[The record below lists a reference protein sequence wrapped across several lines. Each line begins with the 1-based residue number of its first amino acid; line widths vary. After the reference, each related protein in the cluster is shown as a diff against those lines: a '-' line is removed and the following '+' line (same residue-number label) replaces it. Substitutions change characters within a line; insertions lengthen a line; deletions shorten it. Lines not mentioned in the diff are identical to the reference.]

1 MKRKNVT
8 LAISALLMFLSTC
21 TIKAQDVETT
31 ETDVKLTDTTVSNK
45 RTFGKWLTE
54 TPWTVTFG
62 GSIINDE
69 GGKKLIYPSL
79 FDYTNYPAF
88 IAFDKNLS
96 VNGLSAQFMFQST
109 SLKSHSYLS
118 IDVNFKYDVNE
129 LIGDTKFFDPY
140 VVSGLGYTLRDASP
154 SKPNYDNLS
163 TVNFNFGVGANFW
176 LNKIL
181 AINTQGLAKFSGNSY
196 LQANIGLV
204 FKLSQPAPECEVTA
218 KTPEAED
225 ALQHLR
231 GIINK

>member
-8 LAISALLMFLSTC
+8 IAISALLMFLSTSA
-21 TIKAQDVETT
+21 IKAQDAETS
-31 ETDVKLTDTTVSNK
+31 VSDTTVSQK
-45 RTFGKWLTE
+45 GTFGKWLKE

-96 VNGLSAQFMFQST
+96 KEGFSTQLMFQST
-109 SLKSHSYLS
+109 SLKNHSFLS
-118 IDVNFKYDVNE
+118 LDINFKYDVNE

-140 VVSGLGYTLRDASP
+140 VISGLGYTFRDASP
-154 SKPNYDNLS
+154 SKPNYNNLS

>member
-8 LAISALLMFLSTC
+8 LAISALFLFLSTS
-21 TIKAQDVETT
+21 TIKAQDA
-31 ETDVKLTDTTVSNK
+31 DTTVTDK
-45 RTFGKWLTE
+45 RSFGKWLTE
-54 TPWTVTFG
+54 TPWTLSFG

-69 GGKKLIYPSL
+69 GGRKLFQPSL
-79 FDYTNYPAF
+79 FGYTNYPAY
-88 IAFDKNLS
+88 IAFDKNLGIDGFS
-96 VNGLSAQFMFQST
+96 TQFMFQST

-118 IDVNFKYDVNE
+118 LDINFKYDINNI
-129 LIGDTKFFDPY
+129 IGETKFFDPY
-140 VVSGLGYTLRDASP
+140 LISGLGYSFRDSSP
-154 SKPNYDNLS
+154 SQPNYDKLS
-163 TVNFNFGVGANFW
+163 SVNFNFGLGANFW
-176 LNKIL
+176 LNKIV

-204 FKLSQPAPECEVTA
+204 FKLNKPAEECEATA